1 MPRDVRG
8 SRTSPYIPERKKKIN
23 LNENSF
29 AFNLDN
35 GISHIVSRYLKGK
48 TEKDTCYVKGL
59 K

>member
-1 MPRDVRG
+1 MPRGVRG
-8 SRTSPYIPERKKKIN
+8 SRTSAYIREQKRKIN

-48 TEKDTCYVKGL
+48 TENDTCYVKGL